1 MSGHIDSLSDL
12 SQGFLFRSFK
22 VSAVFQNNLV
32 IDTPRV
38 RKQTRLY
45 SAVKEDELMEF
56 SDLESD
62 SEEKP
67 CTKPRRPP
75 DRSQGY
81 ARSECFR
88 VEKNLLVYG

>member
-1 MSGHIDSLSDL
+1 MICLGSPNGGCICFV
-12 SQGFLFRSFK
+12 SQ
-22 VSAVFQNNLV
+22 NTLV

-38 RKQTRLY
+38 RKQTRHF
-45 SAVKEDELMEF
+45 SAAKEDEMLEF

-67 CTKPRRPP
+67 VPKPRRSQ
-75 DRSQGY
+75 DRTQGY
-81 ARSECFR
+81 PRSECFR